1 MAERNPVQVAILRE
15 ARRQRALRLKRAS
28 QERWR
33 FRMRRL
39 RRAFLSL
46 AAILVATIAA
56 GFAFGGLPDG
66 TYVLVMLLAL
76 VTFFMLAIYPST
88 PRPRAEDLQ
97 QASLPELAGS
107 TELWLETR
115 RRALPSPAL
124 DTIDLIG
131 ARLEQ
136 LAPQLETLGEKE
148 PAAYEVRKLLTEH
161 LPGLVNSYTRIPNSL
176 RGKSHAGSTPE
187 AQLVDGLKVI
197 ATEIETMS
205 EHLARNELDAL
216 AVRGRFLETR
226 YETRYITTVK
236 DD

>member
-56 GFAFGGLPDG
+56 GFVFGGLPDG

-131 ARLEQ
+131 ARLENVPLPDT
-136 LAPQLETLGEKE
+136 LADAALPRLLDDDDARQVLHVTFGSALDALGAELK
-148 PAAYEVRKLLTEH
+148 ALLTEH
-161 LPGLVNSYTRIPNSL
+161 S
-176 RGKSHAGSTPE
+176 A
-187 AQLVDGLKVI
+187 
-197 ATEIETMS
+197 
-205 EHLARNELDAL
+205 EHEEGLARHFERHLTPFVPFARL
-216 AVRGRFLETR
+216 RP
-226 YETRYITTVK
+226 
-236 DD
+236 